1 MIIFLLVLLGLV
13 SLLSAY
19 VNTPQG
25 KGKVGEL
32 FIKIE
37 LGKTKPGEK
46 YIINNLMIEGENGK
60 TSQIDHILINKN
72 GVYVIETKNYSGRIY
87 GKDNQLQW
95 TQVLNYGKVKN
106 HFYNPVKQN
115 ATHIYRIN
123 EALKEDIYL
132 NSIIVFTQGNTQ
144 YIESDKVYTIS
155 QMKRFIKQPQKQTLT
170 VEKMEE
176 IHNKLLNIKHN
187 THTTTKQHIENI
199 NQTLEDTQNGICPR
213 CGGQLVE
220 RKGQHGTFYGCSNYP
235 NCKFTK
241 K

>member
-1 MIIFLLVLLGLV
+1 MIKFLIILLFLLAAV
-13 SLLSAY
+13 SAFLK
-19 VNTPQG
+19 TPKG
-25 KGKVGEL
+25 KGIVGEL
-32 FIKIE
+32 IIKLH
-37 LGKTKPGEK
+37 LGKTTPGEK
-46 YIINNLMIEGENGK
+46 YIINNLMVEGENGK

-106 HFYNPVKQN
+106 QFYNPVKQN

-132 NSIIVFTQGNTQ
+132 HSIIVFTQGNTQ

-155 QMKRFIKQPQKQTLT
+155 QMKRFIRQPQKQQLT

-176 IHNKLLNIKHN
+176 IHNKLINIKDN
-187 THTTTKQHIENI
+187 NHTTTREHVENI
-199 NQTLEDTQNGICPR
+199 HQTLEDTQNGICPR

-235 NCKFTK
+235 NCKFTMK
-241 K
+241 